1 MVLEIIVYY
10 TESLVFEITKGAFL
24 FHPLSMTN
32 DGEYLLLRFS
42 FRMIFVSCGYDC
54 FNWKFDRSNIRRCNN
69 AHMCYALELIRSVIY
84 YYFPQ
89 L

>member
-42 FRMIFVSCGYDC
+42 FRMIFVVVDM
-54 FNWKFDRSNIRRCNN
+54 I
-69 AHMCYALELIRSVIY
+69 ALIGSLTGVTFVGVIMHICAM
-84 YYFPQ
+84 